1 VILEKNRDVSEKRE
15 ATKAVSGR
23 KDDPLRG
30 FCICKQERSRRSGER
45 MENQKASYTCMDYRQ
60 EMILMGLK
68 RKLEQPDLTEDEKR
82 ILIEQIRELESALDM
97 V

>member
-1 VILEKNRDVSEKRE
+1 
-15 ATKAVSGR
+15 
-23 KDDPLRG
+23 
-30 FCICKQERSRRSGER
+30 
-45 MENQKASYTCMDYRQ
+45 MENQEASYTCMDYRQ

-97 V
+97 A